1 MSRRLL
7 ARANGSDLRSIAR
20 IAAGL
25 AACRILVPATSPCS
39 AGRMTD
45 CAPRTQVT
53 VEELRDILQESKGK
67 TAEEGAPFL
76 LDCRE
81 ADALAYT
88 KVICFTLCA
97 ICACWAKQRRS
108 QCSRGRA
115 HTWAPLSVV
124 RHI

>member
-1 MSRRLL
+1 
-7 ARANGSDLRSIAR
+7 
-20 IAAGL
+20 
-25 AACRILVPATSPCS
+25 
-39 AGRMTD
+39 MTD

-81 ADALAYT
+81 ADEFAYT

-97 ICACWAKQRRS
+97 ICACWEKQRRS